1 MQTWAVAN
9 QKGGV
14 GKTTTA
20 VSLGSL
26 LAERGQRCLLVDL
39 DPHGSMTS
47 YFGFDPDY
55 IETSVYDLFARNAGV
70 GHVPVAALIRPTGMQ
85 HLHLLSA
92 STSLAT
98 VDRRFAGCD
107 GMGLALKRSIEQ
119 LRGHYDYTLID
130 CPPIF
135 GILMLNALA
144 ACRLVLIPVQT
155 DYLALKGL
163 ERMTNT
169 LRMVERGGRGTLRP
183 LIIPTMF
190 DSRTIASRRGID
202 ELRERYRETLW
213 DGVIPVDTKFR
224 DASRAGAPLPQIG
237 PRTRGARAYAALLDY
252 LVAERECELK
262 DIQGKKSTAEQAA

>member
-20 VSLGSL
+20 VSLGAL
-26 LAERGQRCLLVDL
+26 LAARGYRCLLVDL

-47 YFGFDPDY
+47 YFGLDPDY
-55 IETSVYDLFARNAGV
+55 IETSVYDLFAKNAGV
-70 GHVPVAALIRPTGMQ
+70 GHIPMAALIRRTGVER
-85 HLHLLSA
+85 LDLLPA

-98 VDRRFAGCD
+98 VDRRFAGFD
-107 GMGLALKRSIEQ
+107 GMGLALKRSMEQ
-119 LRGHYDYTLID
+119 LQSRFDLTLID

-135 GILMLNALA
+135 GLLMLNALA
-144 ACRLVLIPVQT
+144 AGEIVLVPVQT

-163 ERMTNT
+163 ERMSNT
-169 LRMVERGGRGTLRP
+169 LRMVARGGRGSVSP

-202 ELRERYRETLW
+202 ELREGYRDILW

-224 DASRAGAPLPQIG
+224 DASRAGVPLPQVG
-237 PRTRGARAYAALLDY
+237 PQTRGARAYATLLDH
-252 LVAERECELK
+252 LLA
-262 DIQGKKSTAEQAA
+262 GKKSVRGQAA